1 MCRRGAGDLVVSLHT
16 IQSFGTRK
24 AVHVGFRALPESC
37 HERAEILVPVEIHG
51 IKGGS
56 AEEDLDDL
64 CVLILASFVPDLLES
79 FSEIMVV
86 CDRMTFLVRRE

>member
-1 MCRRGAGDLVVSLHT
+1 
-16 IQSFGTRK
+16 
-24 AVHVGFRALPESC
+24 LPESC

-51 IKGGS
+51 IKGGG

-79 FSEIMVV
+79 FSEILVI
-86 CDRMTFLVRRE
+86 CDGCILGVGSDAATPTFAVWMRDWSLKTQLLSTTATG